1 MLILQPSLHCP
12 SQLAMLLR
20 IRSIWRVPASEG
32 NLRLI
37 DHLSVPYRLEAE
49 TAELADGAWVR
60 RVAYPELP
68 GCVAES
74 AVVEDALSQL
84 ERKRIEIII
93 RMLGEGR
100 SPPVPRPPLRDCD
113 PAWVAEQV
121 GVACDLIALIDREEA
136 TIVPEKTN
144 T

>member
-1 MLILQPSLHCP
+1 M
-12 SQLAMLLR
+12 
-20 IRSIWRVPASEG
+20 
-32 NLRLI
+32 RLI

-60 RVAYPELP
+60 RVSYPELP

-74 AVVEDALSQL
+74 ALVEDALSEL

-93 RMLGEGR
+93 QMVDEGR

-113 PAWVAEQV
+113 PAWVAKQV

-144 T
+144 Y